1 MKQTKVNVGVLKNA
15 RQKLA
20 KALSKLIIHERLP
33 INLTTSPWLHN
44 LLNEAARLGPGVKCP
59 SPYEISEI
67 YLNEECKDM
76 QKYIDTLKPF
86 WEERGVTIM
95 CDGWTNG
102 INHMHIM
109 NFLVYCSRG
118 TAFIKSIDASDV
130 TSRNTEYYFNLL
142 DKMVEEVGEEYV
154 VQIVTDNEAALKAAG
169 LKLME
174 KRPTLYWSPC
184 AAHCLDLCLEDIG
197 KKSNVQRVLDE
208 AKKVTLFIYNHI
220 WTVSLMKKYTNGKE
234 LIRPA
239 ITRFA
244 TQFLQLES
252 IVKEKQ
258 GLKAMFD
265 SDEYKN
271 SKYGKDKS
279 GGAAYE
285 AKKIVMSKE
294 FWNKA
299 TEILKVF
306 EPIVQVLKLVDGDVK
321 PTMGFLYEAIDRAK
335 QAIEKNCRYHAY
347 YNSIIDSRW
356 VFMHSD
362 LHAAGYFL
370 NPQFQFGVVH
380 GRDVARETLDGTTKV
395 IRKLEPNINIQIRAN
410 NQLLLFRDKQESFG
424 TPQAQQAW
432 RGTDPAEWWLLY
444 GSSAPELQRI
454 AVRVLSQTTSASNCE
469 RNWST
474 FSYIHTKTRNRLKY
488 KKLQKLVFAYYN
500 MKLQNRSTMRRS
512 QEEIEKNFSP
522 INLDHIFQ
530 EDPLSPW
537 LEEIEGPLLDG
548 TQNAQWLPIDSDDD
562 IEEIPIDV
570 DHSNSGHTPSQSGE
584 GGLSPPSD
592 ENSGGNGG
600 GGNQEQVM
608 E

>member
-1 MKQTKVNVGVLKNA
+1 MMKLILDNKAKKNDSRKRKEEFVSRLRGDESAHDEDLEEEEAIRQATHESMMLHRQWQDGQRFHGSGIGSSSGAGAAAASFGYQRRDLDKRMRDVDVDLERSKSMKQTKVNVGVLKIA

-20 KALSKLIIHERLP
+20 KALSKLIIHECLP
-33 INLTTSPWLHN
+33 INLATSPWLHN
-44 LLNEAARLGPGVKCP
+44 LLREAAKLGPGVKCP

-76 QKYIDTLKPF
+76 QDYINRMKPF
-86 WEERGVTIM
+86 WQERGVTIM

-109 NFLVYCSRG
+109 NFLVHCSRG
-118 TAFIKSIDASDV
+118 TVFIKSIDASNV
-130 TSRNTEYYFNLL
+130 ASRNTEYYFNLL

-154 VQIVTDNEAALKAAG
+154 VQIVTDNEAALKAVG

-197 KKSNVQRVLDE
+197 KKSNVQKVLDE

-220 WTVSLMKKYTNGKE
+220 WTVNLMKKYTKGKE
-234 LIRPA
+234 IIRPA

-258 GLKAMFD
+258 ALKAMFD

-306 EPIVQVLKLVDGDVK
+306 EPIVKVLKLVDGDVK
-321 PTMGFLYEAIDRAK
+321 PTMGFLYEAMDRAK
-335 QAIEKNCRYHAY
+335 QAIEKNCRYHAF
-347 YNSIIDSRW
+347 YNSIIDKRW
-356 VFMHSD
+356 TFMHSD
-362 LHAAGYFL
+362 LHSAGL
-370 NPQFQFGVVH
+370 H
-380 GRDVARETLDGTTKV
+380 R
-395 IRKLEPNINIQIRAN
+395 
-410 NQLLLFRDKQESFG
+410 
-424 TPQAQQAW
+424 
-432 RGTDPAEWWLLY
+432 
-444 GSSAPELQRI
+444 RI
-454 AVRVLSQTTSASNCE
+454 
-469 RNWST
+469 
-474 FSYIHTKTRNRLKY
+474 
-488 KKLQKLVFAYYN
+488 
-500 MKLQNRSTMRRS
+500 
-512 QEEIEKNFSP
+512 
-522 INLDHIFQ
+522 
-530 EDPLSPW
+530 
-537 LEEIEGPLLDG
+537 
-548 TQNAQWLPIDSDDD
+548 
-562 IEEIPIDV
+562 
-570 DHSNSGHTPSQSGE
+570 
-584 GGLSPPSD
+584 
-592 ENSGGNGG
+592 
-600 GGNQEQVM
+600 
-608 E
+608 